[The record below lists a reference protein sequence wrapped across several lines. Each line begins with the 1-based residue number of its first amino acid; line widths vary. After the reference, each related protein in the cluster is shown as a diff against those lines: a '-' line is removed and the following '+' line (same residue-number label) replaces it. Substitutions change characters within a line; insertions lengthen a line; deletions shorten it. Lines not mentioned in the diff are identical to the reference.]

1 MIKLMEVNGFRATVD
16 YDPDIEMFRGEF
28 VGLNGCADFY
38 SDSVKGLKREAERSL
53 QEFVA
58 FCEERG
64 LPVKK
69 DYSGRF
75 KCRVDPQLHEEAV
88 LVARAA
94 GISLNKLVEMGFE
107 HELKESV

>member
-16 YDPDIEMFRGEF
+16 FDPDIEMFRGEF
-28 VGLNGCADFY
+28 VGLNGGADFY

-53 QEFVA
+53 KEFVA
-58 FCEERG
+58 VCEERG

-75 KCRVDPQLHEEAV
+75 NVRIDPQLHEEAV

-94 GISLNKLVEMGFE
+94 GISLNKLVEMALE
-107 HELKESV
+107 HELKDSA

>member
-1 MIKLMEVNGFRATVD
+1 MMEVNGFRATVD
-16 YDPDIEMFRGEF
+16 YDPHIEMVRGEF

-53 QEFVA
+53 KEFVA
-58 FCEERG
+58 ICEARG

-75 KCRVDPQLHEEAV
+75 NVRVDPQLHEEV
-88 LVARAA
+88 MLVARAA
-94 GISLNKLVEMGFE
+94 GISLNKLVKMALE